1 MDYLRLA
8 VPYLERSG
16 VPTPRLDAEVLLG
29 HILNKDRVYLYV
41 HFDQPLEPAEVDRYR
56 DLLVR
61 RARREPVAYLIG
73 EKEFYS
79 RPFRVSPAV
88 LIPRPSTETLIDT
101 VLAWAKDR
109 RGDLTIVDVGTGSG
123 AIAVTLAAELP
134 HARVIATDASAE
146 ALAVARHNS
155 ERHGVAERIRFTLGS
170 WLDPLQ
176 DVQADALVS
185 NPPYIESGTIATL
198 EPEVSRYE
206 PVLALDG
213 GPDGLAAYRQ
223 LIPRA
228 SRVVVPGGALFFEVG
243 SGQAASVAQ
252 VAQNSGWFVERIVKD
267 PEGIERV
274 VSLRRGGR

>member
-109 RGDLTIVDVGTGSG
+109 R
-123 AIAVTLAAELP
+123 
-134 HARVIATDASAE
+134 
-146 ALAVARHNS
+146 
-155 ERHGVAERIRFTLGS
+155 
-170 WLDPLQ
+170 
-176 DVQADALVS
+176 
-185 NPPYIESGTIATL
+185 
-198 EPEVSRYE
+198 
-206 PVLALDG
+206 
-213 GPDGLAAYRQ
+213 
-223 LIPRA
+223 
-228 SRVVVPGGALFFEVG
+228 
-243 SGQAASVAQ
+243 
-252 VAQNSGWFVERIVKD
+252 
-267 PEGIERV
+267 
-274 VSLRRGGR
+274 